1 VVVGGLLCAVVGTLA
16 FVNAINETHHSEESF
31 PSSLQNSRIF
41 IFELNMGIVD
51 NLVSQ
56 IRGLIVG
63 GISRDLLVVV
73 FITLRLR
80 SHPGS
85 RFGPT
90 DFGGR

>member
-1 VVVGGLLCAVVGTLA
+1 MQLMKPITV
-16 FVNAINETHHSEESF
+16 IESF
-31 PSSLQNSRIF
+31 PSTLQNSKIF

-56 IRGLIVG
+56 ISGRIVG

-73 FITLRLR
+73 FIKLRLQ

-85 RFGPT
+85 HFGPP
-90 DFGGR
+90 DFVVSSKNCPIIKEYSCAKFH